1 MARLRWWKRHDK
13 DTDGIMG
20 LFPLVYDLPLSCTR
34 SVDPVRK
41 IRKFSKALLK
51 GWDLHKLDAATVRGS
66 NDPEIVLQQCPK
78 KLFLHLLGPE
88 IPRHHDLEPQM
99 YALTPRRVTWAV
111 DKRPGNEQSCNEIRR
126 TGFPLVPDFASTIHA
141 ITGQELEHEILDL
154 KSFSESVSE
163 EQQMMAYIG
172 LSRVKRADG
181 LLLADP
187 FSPCLFQQGKVIG
200 PTVLMHHLRG
210 KIPEKALKET
220 LEDLA
225 ESRRERKP
233 TLDNMR

>member
-1 MARLRWWKRHDK
+1 
-13 DTDGIMG
+13 
-20 LFPLVYDLPLSCTR
+20 
-34 SVDPVRK
+34 
-41 IRKFSKALLK
+41 
-51 GWDLHKLDAATVRGS
+51 
-66 NDPEIVLQQCPK
+66 
-78 KLFLHLLGPE
+78 
-88 IPRHHDLEPQM
+88 M

-111 DKRPGNEQSCNEIRR
+111 DARPGNEGGCNQIHR
-126 TGFPLVPDFASTIHA
+126 TGFLLVPDFASTIHA
-141 ITGQELEHEILDL
+141 ITGQELDHEILDL

-200 PTVLMHHLRG
+200 PTVLMHCLRG
-210 KIPEKALKET
+210 RIPEKALKET

-225 ESRRERKP
+225 ESRWERRP
-233 TLDNMR
+233 TLYLYD